1 MPVLW
6 TLLNSDKQ
14 DELVKA
20 YNLPVYVIKTEF
32 GPEIRLEG
40 VYYGEDM
47 SLEEIDKIMRQPP
60 RHWKPIK

>member
-6 TLLNSDKQ
+6 TMLSLDKQ
-14 DELVKA
+14 VELVQT

-40 VYYGEDM
+40 VYYGEEM
-47 SLEEIDKIMRQPP
+47 SLEEIDKLMREPP
-60 RHWKPIK
+60 KHWRPTE